1 MADIIDFTSKR
12 KQKTKE
18 SPKVTFEEVVYDTI
32 DDLLGDWERMARKNK
47 LNEFFIAALP
57 SFIDPQSKQNFMK
70 DLNAI
75 ADLEKNL
82 HLMLII
88 HAPGTIEPQQVG
100 WVTQFMIGEHLVST
114 PDMAAEGYARC
125 FGVLTYVTIKYNAQ
139 AVGLIE

>member
-82 HLMLII
+82 HLMLVI

-100 WVTQFMIGEHLVST
+100 WVVQFTVRETIVST
-114 PDMAAEGYARC
+114 PDMATEGYARC
-125 FGVLTYVTIKYNAQ
+125 FAVLAYITIRYNAQ